1 MYFAAIGAATARE
14 DRGAAKI
21 GNASNAVAAGTIT
34 IPSPLICSV
43 AVSRGVDADADSHRN
58 STLQPGSASA
68 VCHSVWHPALIES
81 IADIASSPDM
91 PAIGISPACL
101 QQLEA
106 E

>member
-1 MYFAAIGAATARE
+1 MYFAATGAATARE
-14 DRGAAKI
+14 DRGTTRI
-21 GNASNAVAAGTIT
+21 GNASRAVTAGTIT

-43 AVSRGVDADADSHRN
+43 AVSRGVEADTDSHKN
-58 STLQPGSASA
+58 SALQPGSVSA
-68 VCHSVWHPALIES
+68 ACHSFWHPALIET
-81 IADIASSPDM
+81 IAVIASSPDM